1 MSFSIRHSPCSIVD
15 AHSSV
20 RSCSLILRFR
30 LPGALLAR
38 FEDVCG
44 MEGGAMQ
51 QTVLRGA
58 LGEGVAPFR

>member
-1 MSFSIRHSPCSIVD
+1 
-15 AHSSV
+15 V